1 MTCPPPRPK
10 LPWRTGVGVA
20 ATVLMAL
27 PAYTDFAQTGSSP
40 AGALTADDGYLSK
53 PVSPFDTERPAI
65 ANLDPALRAAIQ
77 QAATDA
83 RRDGVTIMINSGW
96 RSHGYQQQ
104 LLDDAVAS
112 YGPDEAGRRVNS
124 PDRSTHVTGK
134 AIDAGPPE
142 ADRWLQRNG
151 AAYGLCQVYANE
163 IWHYELTTRPGR
175 PCPPQLPDAS
185 AD

>member
-1 MTCPPPRPK
+1 MTCPSPRPK
-10 LPWRTGVGVA
+10 LPWRAGVGVA
-20 ATVLMAL
+20 ATALMAL
-27 PAYTDFAQTGSSP
+27 PAYGAFAQTGSSS
-40 AGALTADDGYLSK
+40 AGALTVDDGYLSE
-53 PVSPFDTERPAI
+53 PVSPFDTESPAV

-83 RRDGVTIMINSGW
+83 RRDGVRIMINSGW
-96 RSHGYQQQ
+96 RSGRYQQH
-104 LLDDAVAS
+104 LLDDAIAS
-112 YGPDEAGRRVNS
+112 YGPSEADRRVNG

-134 AIDAGPPE
+134 AVDAGPPV
-142 ADRWLQRNG
+142 ADRWLQRHG

-175 PCPPQLPDAS
+175 SCPPQLPDAS

>member
-10 LPWRTGVGVA
+10 LPWRAGVGVA

-27 PAYTDFAQTGSSP
+27 PAYAAFGQTS
-40 AGALTADDGYLSK
+40 ADALTVDDGYLSE
-53 PVSPFDTERPAI
+53 PVSPFETERPAV

-77 QAATDA
+77 RAAKDA
-83 RRDGVTIMINSGW
+83 RRDGVTILINSGW
-96 RSHGYQQQ
+96 RSRDYQQH
-104 LLDDAVAS
+104 LLDEAVAS
-112 YGPDEAGRRVNS
+112 HGPGEADRLVNG

-134 AIDAGPPE
+134 AVDAGPPE
-142 ADRWLQRNG
+142 ADRWLQQHG
-151 AAYGLCQVYANE
+151 AEYGLCQVYANE
-163 IWHYELTTRPGR
+163 IWHYELTTRPGH

>member
-1 MTCPPPRPK
+1 MTCPSPRPSRS
-10 LPWRTGVGVA
+10 WRAGVSAA
-20 ATVLMAL
+20 ATVLLAL
-27 PAYTDFAQTGSSP
+27 PAYAAFAQTGPSP
-40 AGALTADDGYLSK
+40 AGTLTAEDGYLSE
-53 PVSPFDTERPAI
+53 PVSPFDTDRPAL
-65 ANLDPALRAAIQ
+65 ANLDPALLAAIQ
-77 QAATDA
+77 QAAAHA
-83 RRDGVTIMINSGW
+83 RRDGVTIVINSGW
-96 RSHGYQQQ
+96 RSLRYQQH

-112 YGPDEAGRRVNS
+112 YGPEEAHRRVNE
-124 PDRSTHVTGK
+124 PDRSTHVTGD

-142 ADRWLQRNG
+142 ADRWLQRHG